1 MRCNMEKEVLNVLN
15 WLAAHVPQIVQL
27 LTAVTPVL
35 ALLVVGYALHV
46 LLQLHIS
53 GKEK

>member
-1 MRCNMEKEVLNVLN
+1 MKKETLNVLSL
-15 WLAAHVPQIVQL
+15 LAAHAPQLVGL

-46 LLQLHIS
+46 ILHLHAS
-53 GKEK
+53 GKKK